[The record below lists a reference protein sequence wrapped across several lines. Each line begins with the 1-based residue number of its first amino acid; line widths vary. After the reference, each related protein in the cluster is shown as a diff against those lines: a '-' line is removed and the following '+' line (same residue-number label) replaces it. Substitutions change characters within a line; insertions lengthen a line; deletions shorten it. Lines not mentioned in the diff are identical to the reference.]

1 MFELRTVVYKD
12 ALGNICGKE
21 TEYRTKT
28 LALSLGVL
36 VYGAWGAWIPM
47 TSTIVEVLV

>member
-12 ALGNICGKE
+12 AHGNTCGKE
-21 TEYRTKT
+21 TEYRTRT

-36 VYGAWGAWIPM
+36 VYGAGG
-47 TSTIVEVLV
+47 SVDSDDQYNC